1 MATRN
6 RNDQE
11 WLVSGTNI
19 PASPGRRAFMVF
31 AGASAGATLLATLPG
46 CGGSSGTSGSSG
58 SSGTSSAAAAPST
71 SAAAVDPIWGP
82 TGEATAI
89 VNKLASIT
97 TSMFPGVDF
106 QVTTYGAQALPA
118 SKLINLDTQPWP
130 GGQIPWVTAGANA
143 GNATQVAA
151 SPQSPGC
158 TIMAPYDLTDTEYDS
173 CQAFNA
179 AIQAASQA
187 GGGRVV
193 VPTGNWYC
201 GGPIVLLSNVNFH
214 LSSGCTIYFSPN
226 PVDYAK
232 NGPYPTAN
240 GNLYRTR
247 WQANDCLNFGS
258 PIYAYRQ
265 TSIALTADDNT
276 CVLNGQAMTPMQLS
290 TQAPT
295 SCWWTWKGSKNEY
308 NYTAPASGSPA
319 ISQADP
325 NNVPITNYL
334 NEGLGYPGNTAL
346 TSLPASQITNPQANV
361 QFTTQTGATTSLM
374 ALLDAGTSWAQDQNY
389 LPALSELGVPVV
401 NRVFGMGHFLRPCMI
416 EFISCTNVMLQNY
429 HTQNTPFWQHHPVD
443 CTYVVIN
450 GVFADSIGPNN
461 DGFDPDACN
470 HVLVENV
477 QFNTGDDCIAMKS
490 GKCLDTEYGPL
501 QNVVVQNCTMQS
513 GHGGLTIGSEMSAG
527 VENVYARNLTMENEN
542 WASNPLNIALR
553 FKTNMNR
560 GGFINNVWINGVTLA
575 NGVNLAGK
583 YGGGA
588 LAGSPISGT
597 GTTGL
602 AKNPSTGQGGLITF
616 DCDYSP
622 SGDAVRWNPATIGNV
637 NITNVDASN
646 VSGAV
651 SYSMPSG
658 FTAGANSCFQAI
670 VAQGPEIFDYN
681 GPLPLPAVTPIN
693 GVTISNCNLGSP
705 VCTGAVPTTP
715 STASTAAP
723 GPIFVSNVSGIV
735 LDHVVIAGTTYNTTL
750 TASAT

>member
-1 MATRN
+1 MA
-6 RNDQE
+6 
-11 WLVSGTNI
+11 
-19 PASPGRRAFMVF
+19 F
-31 AGASAGATLLATLPG
+31 AGASAGATLIGALPG
-46 CGGSSGTSGSSG
+46 CGGGSDTTTTATTPAVS
-58 SSGTSSAAAAPST
+58 
-71 SAAAVDPIWGP
+71 VDPIWGS

-89 VNKLASIT
+89 INKLSTIT
-97 TSMFPGVDF
+97 TAMFPGVDF
-106 QVTTYGAQALPA
+106 QVTSYGAQALPA
-118 SKLINLDTQPWP
+118 SKVIDLNTTAWP
-130 GGQIPWVTAGANA
+130 GGVIPWVSATQNA

-151 SPQSPGC
+151 SPQSPGS
-158 TIMAPYDLTDTEYDS
+158 TLMVPYDVTDTIYDS

-179 AIQAASQA
+179 AIRAANQA

-193 VPTGNWYC
+193 VPAGNWYC

-214 LSSGCTIYFSPN
+214 LTSGCTIYFSPN
-226 PVDYAK
+226 PADYAK
-232 NGPYPTAN
+232 NGPYATASN
-240 GNLYRTR
+240 GNLYWTR

-258 PIYAYRQ
+258 PIYAYQQ
-265 TSIALTADDNT
+265 TNIAVTADDNT

-290 TQAPT
+290 TKTPT
-295 SCWWTWKGSKNEY
+295 SCWWTFKGSKNEY
-308 NYTAPASGSPA
+308 GYTAPASGA
-319 ISQADP
+319 AAVSQADP
-325 NNVPITNYL
+325 NNVAITNYI
-334 NEGLGYPGNTAL
+334 NEGLSYPANTAL
-346 TSLPASQITNPQANV
+346 TSLSSDLITNPQANV
-361 QFTTQTGATTSLM
+361 QFTTQTGTTTSLL

-401 NRVFGMGHFLRPCMI
+401 DRIFGMGHYLRPCMI
-416 EFISCTNVMLQNY
+416 EFIGCTNVLLQNY

-443 CTYVVIN
+443 CVNVVIK

-470 HVLVENV
+470 YVLVDTV

-588 LAGSPISGT
+588 LSGSPISGS

-602 AKNPSTGQGGLITF
+602 APNPSTGQGGLITF

-622 SGDAVRWNPATIGNV
+622 SGDAVRWNPATINNV
-637 NITNVDASN
+637 NITNVNATN
-646 VSGAV
+646 VSGSV
-651 SYSMPSG
+651 SYSMPTG
-658 FTAGANSCFQAI
+658 FSAGSNSCFQAI
-670 VAQGPEIFDYN
+670 VAQGPEVYDYN
-681 GPLPLPAVTPIN
+681 GPLPVPTIQPIT
-693 GVTISNCNLGSP
+693 GVTISNSNLGTP
-705 VCTGAVPTTP
+705 VCVGAVPTTP
-715 STASTAAP
+715 STAASAAP
-723 GPIFVSNVSGIV
+723 GPIFVSNVSGIT
-735 LDHVVIAGTTYNTTL
+735 LSDVVIAGTTYNTTL
-750 TASAT
+750 SAAAT